1 MTGWDSA
8 ADTLWMALATFT
20 VFDLALRS
28 WALVWRASQAMRTA
42 PAWGRTVVRGARF
55 ASEADSWRWVVSH
68 ARWAR
73 LAIACARSTVTSVT
87 NWQAGTV
94 ALLIVASVVAR
105 GATGEWAH
113 SVAPSLELSA
123 FFVTGGISV
132 LAVARGRLKRV
143 QVSAT
148 NLGRRETNE
157 QRSSDGHP

>member
-1 MTGWDSA
+1 
-8 ADTLWMALATFT
+8 
-20 VFDLALRS
+20 
-28 WALVWRASQAMRTA
+28 
-42 PAWGRTVVRGARF
+42 
-55 ASEADSWRWVVSH
+55 
-68 ARWAR
+68 
-73 LAIACARSTVTSVT
+73 VTSVT